1 MVIFFLFSS
10 FIFYLVYLICSLS
23 FLFFFFS
30 FLLLLLVPLDGI
42 KKYLAWPDKIN
53 RSGGLPTNLMV
64 NTNHSSQKT
73 IACSK
78 QIMGA
83 SKYFPVARPACQV
96 YCSRTQAVHQRGPD
110 QDESRGGSQSETAET
125 RWQAWRHVDGFIFV
139 KKGDCTQDHHRTGN
153 PCFKLAFNVCD
164 YSDRDTV
171 SLQPPLVLPE
181 HRLSRVMTSP
191 VADIII
197 ANRVQTLPLCRWIIY
212 RAARNCIKCVQ
223 WVCVCVCECER
234 ERECVWVC
242 YYWVW
247 LFVYCYY

>member
-1 MVIFFLFSS
+1 MCEILFILQRISVTSTILSNNVYDVSIVRLLLRSPKFWIIYTWSFSFFFLLLF
-10 FIFYLVYLICSLS
+10 FYLVYLICSLS

-96 YCSRTQAVHQRGPD
+96 YCSRTQAVHQRGHFVNIV
-110 QDESRGGSQSETAET
+110 QLVTSRLFYHCWTSY
-125 RWQAWRHVDGFIFV
+125 
-139 KKGDCTQDHHRTGN
+139 CT
-153 PCFKLAFNVCD
+153 V
-164 YSDRDTV
+164 
-171 SLQPPLVLPE
+171 
-181 HRLSRVMTSP
+181 
-191 VADIII
+191 
-197 ANRVQTLPLCRWIIY
+197 
-212 RAARNCIKCVQ
+212 
-223 WVCVCVCECER
+223 
-234 ERECVWVC
+234 
-242 YYWVW
+242 
-247 LFVYCYY
+247 